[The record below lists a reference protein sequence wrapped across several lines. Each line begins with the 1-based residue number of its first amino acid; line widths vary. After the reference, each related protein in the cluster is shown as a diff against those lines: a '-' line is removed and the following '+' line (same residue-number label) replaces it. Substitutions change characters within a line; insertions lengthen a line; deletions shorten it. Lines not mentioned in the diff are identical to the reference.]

1 MMKKRDYYTFYDSWQ
16 LRELQIEPGQKFVAQ
31 IDLDDLK
38 KGNVVTFTGFDDVDN
53 HFGIFVF
60 TDTDNN
66 VLEVRGDF
74 SGPAS
79 LQKLKMALSKA

>member
-1 MMKKRDYYTFYDSWQ
+1 MKKRDHHTFYDSWQ
-16 LRELQIEPGQKFVAQ
+16 LRELQIEPGQQFVAQ

-38 KGNVVTFTGFDDVDN
+38 KGTVLTFTGFDDVDN

-60 TDTDNN
+60 TDADNN